1 MMSATGGDFA
11 ARTARGMTVS
21 TLQRLLVAGPAGV
34 VAGLAAGF
42 AWNWRYGLLAGWMVA
57 ALLFVGWT
65 LLTIWPLGPAETARH
80 ALRDD
85 PGRTTLDLLVLLA
98 AVASLGAVAILLL
111 EQATNSGLDSVLSV
125 ASVVLAWVTVHTVY
139 TTRYAGLYYARPAG
153 GIGFNEDDP
162 PQYSD
167 FVYLAFTIGMTF
179 QVSDTDF
186 TTKEI
191 RKAALRHAL
200 LSYLFGAVILAGT
213 INLIAGLA
221 H

>member
-1 MMSATGGDFA
+1 MSQ
-11 ARTARGMTVS
+11 RVARGMTVS
-21 TLQRLLVAGPAGV
+21 TMQRLLVAGSAGL

-42 AWNWRYGLLAGWMVA
+42 EMNWRYGLLAGWMA
-57 ALLFVGWT
+57 AAVLFVGWT
-65 LLTIWPLGPAETARH
+65 LLTIWPLGPAETAKH
-80 ALRDD
+80 AMRDD
-85 PGRTTLDLLVLLA
+85 PGRGTLDLLVLLA

-125 ASVVLAWVTVHTVY
+125 ASVVLAWISVHTVY
-139 TTRYAGLYYARPAG
+139 TTRYAGLYYSTPSG

-186 TTKEI
+186 STKEI

>member
-1 MMSATGGDFA
+1 
-11 ARTARGMTVS
+11 MTVS
-21 TLQRLLVAGPAGV
+21 TLQRLLVAGPAGI

-57 ALLFVGWT
+57 ALLFVAWT

-85 PGRTTLDLLVLLA
+85 PGRGTLDLLVLLA

-111 EQATNSGLDSVLSV
+111 EQATNSGLDAVLSV
-125 ASVVLAWVTVHTVY
+125 TSVVLAWVAVHTVY
-139 TTRYAGLYYARPAG
+139 TTRYAGLYYTSPPG

-186 TTKEI
+186 TSKEI
-191 RKAALRHAL
+191 RQAALRHAL

-221 H
+221 R

>member
-1 MMSATGGDFA
+1 MSSSAGNT
-11 ARTARGMTVS
+11 ARRNPRGMTVS

-57 ALLFVGWT
+57 ALLFVTWT

-85 PGRTTLDLLVLLA
+85 PGRGTLDLLVLLA

-111 EQATNSGLDSVLSV
+111 EQATNSALDSVLSV
-125 ASVVLAWVTVHTVY
+125 ASVVLAWVSVHTVY
-139 TTRYAGLYYARPAG
+139 TTRYAGLYYTSPPG
-153 GIGFNEDDP
+153 GIEFNEDDP

-186 TTKEI
+186 TNKEI

>member
-1 MMSATGGDFA
+1 
-11 ARTARGMTVS
+11 MTVS

-57 ALLFVGWT
+57 GLLFVTWT

-85 PGRTTLDLLVLLA
+85 PGRGTLDLLVLLA

-111 EQATNSGLDSVLSV
+111 EQATNSAIDSVLSV
-125 ASVVLAWVTVHTVY
+125 TSVVLAWVSVHTVY
-139 TTRYAGLYYARPAG
+139 TTRYAGLYYTSPVG
-153 GIGFNEDDP
+153 GIEFNEDDP

-167 FVYLAFTIGMTF
+167 FVYLAFTIGMAF
-179 QVSDTDF
+179 QVSDTAF
-186 TTKEI
+186 TNKEI
-191 RKAALRHAL
+191 RKAALRHCL

>member
-1 MMSATGGDFA
+1 
-11 ARTARGMTVS
+11 MTVS

-57 ALLFVGWT
+57 GLLFVTWT

-85 PGRTTLDLLVLLA
+85 PGRGIFDLLVLLA

-111 EQATNSGLDSVLSV
+111 EQATNSAIDSVLSV
-125 ASVVLAWVTVHTVY
+125 ASVVLAWVAVHTVY
-139 TTRYAGLYYARPAG
+139 TTRYAGLYYTSPPG
-153 GIGFNEDDP
+153 GIEFNEDDP

-167 FVYLAFTIGMTF
+167 FVYLAFTIGMAF
-179 QVSDTDF
+179 QVSDTAF
-186 TTKEI
+186 TNKEI
-191 RKAALRHAL
+191 RKAALRHCL
-200 LSYLFGAVILAGT
+200 LAYLFGAVILAGT

-221 H
+221 R

>member
-1 MMSATGGDFA
+1 
-11 ARTARGMTVS
+11 MTVS

-57 ALLFVGWT
+57 GLLFVTWT

-85 PGRTTLDLLVLLA
+85 PGRGTLDLLVLLA

-111 EQATNSGLDSVLSV
+111 EQATNSAIDSVLSV
-125 ASVVLAWVTVHTVY
+125 ASVVLAWVSVHTVY
-139 TTRYAGLYYARPAG
+139 TTRYALLYYSHDRG
-153 GIGFNEDDP
+153 GIDFNQAEP
-162 PQYSD
+162 PAYVD
-167 FVYLAFTIGMTF
+167 FAYLAFTLGMTY
-179 QVSDTDF
+179 QVSDTDLQ
-186 TTKEI
+186 TRPI
-191 RKAALRHAL
+191 RVTALRHAL
-200 LSYLFGAVILAGT
+200 LSYLLGAVVLAT
-213 INLIAGLA
+213 VINLVAGLGSNG

>member
-1 MMSATGGDFA
+1 MMSATGGDSA

-21 TLQRLLVAGPAGV
+21 TLQRLLVAGPAGI
-34 VAGLAAGF
+34 VAGLVAGF

-139 TTRYAGLYYARPAG
+139 TTRYAGLYYASPAG

-186 TTKEI
+186 TTKDI